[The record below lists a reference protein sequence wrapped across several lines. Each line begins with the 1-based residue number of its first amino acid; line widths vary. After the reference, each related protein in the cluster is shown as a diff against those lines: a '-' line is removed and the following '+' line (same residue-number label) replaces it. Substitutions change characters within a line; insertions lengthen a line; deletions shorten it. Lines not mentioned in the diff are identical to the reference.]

1 MCRST
6 TVVDRK
12 QSKSY
17 EESTKILVRN
27 IPFQASIQEVI
38 ELFKYVDFAMC
49 CSIKYRNY
57 MFLLIFRTFGELK
70 GLRMP
75 KKMVGTGTHRGF
87 AFVEYNS
94 KIEAKAAM
102 DSMCQSTHLYGRRL
116 VLEWAQAGENID
128 EMRKRTADQYET
140 LGG

>member
-1 MCRST
+1 MYRST
-6 TVVDRK
+6 TVAERK
-12 QSKSY
+12 QGKSY

-38 ELFKYVDFAMC
+38 ELFKYVYCNIIFWLE
-49 CSIKYRNY
+49 IVLF
-57 MFLLIFRTFGELK
+57 FLYFRTFGELK

-94 KIEAKAAM
+94 KTEARAAM
-102 DSMCQSTHLYGRRL
+102 ESMCQSTHLYGRRL
-116 VLEWAQAGENID
+116 VLEWAQAGENLD
-128 EMRKRTADQYET
+128 EMRKRTADQYK
-140 LGG
+140 LPGG